1 MKRNLNL
8 IFTKFL
14 FALLILVIF
23 APSCKKD
30 TVRTNTNEVKLLQS
44 GLLTKK
50 YTEVCFLMTH
60 NSMNTAEHNFYWPNQ
75 TLSTTHQLERGVR
88 GFMYDTFDDTSGIC
102 KTYHISS
109 FFGSRNLA
117 DELKE
122 IKLFLDLYPNEIVS
136 IIFQNEGGNTQL
148 QAAID
153 SAGLTGMAFVYTG
166 TWPTLQEMVASNK
179 RMVMFVEKNK
189 TPRAPYLMY
198 AWSLVFDTP
207 YTFKTISEFNCNL
220 NRGGSGSKDL
230 FLVNH
235 WLGNFWNLPDS
246 GLAYYAN
253 KRAVLGHRVQDCSQK
268 RNHFINYLGVDF
280 VHIGDA
286 MAIVDSINGY

>member
-1 MKRNLNL
+1 MQRNLNL
-8 IFTKFL
+8 NFTKIIFIL
-14 FALLILVIF
+14 FTLVIIAF
-23 APSCKKD
+23 SCKKEV
-30 TVRTNTNEVKLLQS
+30 TKANTNEVKLLQP
-44 GLLTKK
+44 GLYAKK
-50 YTEVCFLMTH
+50 YNEICFLMTH
-60 NSMNTAEHNFYWPNQ
+60 NSMNSKENNFYLPNQ
-75 TLSTTHQLERGVR
+75 TLTTAHQLERGVR
-88 GFMYDTFDDTSGIC
+88 GFMYDTYDDTSGIC
-102 KTYHISS
+102 KTYHSIS
-109 FFGSRNLA
+109 FFGSRNLV
-117 DELKE
+117 DELTE
-122 IKLFLDLYPNEIVS
+122 IKNFLETYPNEIVS

-153 SAGLTGMAFVYTG
+153 SAGLADMAFVYTG

-207 YTFKTISEFNCNL
+207 YSFKTISEFNCNI
-220 NRGGSGSKDL
+220 NRGGNGSKDL
-230 FLVNH
+230 YLVNH
-235 WLGNFWNLPDS
+235 WLGNFWGLPDS
-246 GLAYYAN
+246 GQAYYAN

-280 VHIGDA
+280 VHLGDA